1 MIEKLEEIK
10 KSANHEIKT
19 KYIVADF
26 SSMTKYADYQYI
38 AEEIKDIDIGMLV
51 LNAGWAVM
59 G

>member
-10 KSANHEIKT
+10 KSASHEIKT

-26 SSMTKYADYQYI
+26 SLMTNYADYEYI
-38 AEEIKDIDIGMLV
+38 AEEIKNIDVGMLV